1 MTTKVR
7 IVNPASN
14 YKEKSIQSYETEL
27 VDIEGRFAMALLERW
42 GPVNSKVTREDSSG
56 QAIVEPLSPEETVDR
71 AFEIASLTFSKL
83 RKKGLIVH
91 VPDLEEI
98 NKDITS

>member
-14 YKEKSIQSYETEL
+14 YKEKTIQSYETEL
-27 VDIEGRFAMALLERW
+27 VDIEGRFVMVLLERW
-42 GPVNSKVTREDSSG
+42 VPVCSKVTREDSSS
-56 QAIVEPLSPEETVDR
+56 QAIIEPLSPEETVDR
-71 AFEIASLTFSKL
+71 AFEIASLTFKKL
-83 RKKGLIVH
+83 REKNLIVC

-98 NKDITS
+98 NRDITS